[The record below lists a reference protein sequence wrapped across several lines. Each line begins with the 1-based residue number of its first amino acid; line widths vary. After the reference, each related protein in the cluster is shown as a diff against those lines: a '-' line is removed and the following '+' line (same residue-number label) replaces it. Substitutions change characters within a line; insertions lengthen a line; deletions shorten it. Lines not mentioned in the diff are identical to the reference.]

1 MHTNKINSYISYEV
15 LKTFFIILFSLS
27 IIAWTARAVNF
38 LDLIV
43 ENGFSIKTYLIY
55 SLLNLSNIITKFIPL
70 SFLIALFLT
79 VIKLQR
85 NNEFIILWTIGMKK
99 IMIAN
104 LFFLIS
110 IYILLIQ
117 LIFSVFINP
126 YSLNVSRFL
135 LADSKTSSFQSLMKE
150 NEFSD
155 SFEDLTFFIRNKD
168 EKNIMENIFIHDRSD
183 VLDALTSSETSKNE
197 NVTIY
202 ATKGFFKDQKLILFD
217 GTIQT
222 LTKNKE
228 IENINFSKTE
238 ILLEKLNTRVIKQ
251 PKIQETSTLTLLKCM
266 VKNNTVFIKMMNC
279 DSKKNN
285 SVAVENFSRRI
296 GMPLYIPIV
305 SIILSFLLISY
316 SDKKKFNKY
325 YIFLSAFIVLMLAEI
340 LVRYSSFSQL
350 NTLMY
355 FLLPIFTYPIIYLI
369 LNRKFNDE
377 KKNNRK
383 R

>member
-79 VIKLQR
+79 VIKLHR
-85 NNEFIILWTIGMKK
+85 NNEFIILWTMGLDK
-99 IMIAN
+99 IRITN
-104 LFFLIS
+104 HFFLIS
-110 IYILLIQ
+110 IYVLLIQ

-126 YSLNVSRFL
+126 YSLNVSRYL

-155 SFEDLTFFIRNKD
+155 SFENLTFFIQNKN
-168 EKNIMENIFIHDRSD
+168 EKNIMENIFIHDKSGA
-183 VLDALTSSETSKNE
+183 LNTLTSSESSGNE

-202 ATKGFFKDQKLILFD
+202 AKKGYFNNQTLVLLD
-217 GTIQT
+217 GSIQT

-228 IENINFSKTE
+228 IENINFTRTE
-238 ILLEKLNTRVIKQ
+238 ILLEKLNTRVIRQ
-251 PKIQETSTLTLLKCM
+251 PKIQETSTLKLFRCIM
-266 VKNNTVFIKMMNC
+266 GSNTAFIEMNC
-279 DSKKNN
+279 DRKKNN
-285 SVAVENFSRRI
+285 SVAIENFSRRT

-316 SDKKKFNKY
+316 PEKKNYNKF
-325 YIFLSAFIVLMLAEI
+325 YIFLSAFIVLILAEI
-340 LVRYSSFSQL
+340 LVRYSSFSKL
-350 NTLMY
+350 NTLVY
-355 FLLPIFTYPIIYLI
+355 FLLPIFTYPFIYLI
-369 LNRKFNDE
+369 LNRKFKYE
-377 KKNNRK
+377 KKQ
-383 R
+383 